1 MVSGAERLSRRA
13 VIAGAI
19 GAAALSGGARAQVGG
34 GRPIRILVGFSAGGG
49 NDVVARIVAQKL
61 GEALG
66 QSVIVD
72 NKPGASGLIAADI
85 LAKASPDGL
94 TLMVASQTTYAVA
107 SVLYRSVAFNAE
119 KDCAGVALLGASP
132 LVLVVHPSVAA
143 KSVAELIAMAKD
155 KPGVLNIGHG
165 GVGTTP
171 HMAGEL
177 FMATAGIKMTPVPYR
192 GEAPAIT
199 DLLSGQLPMMFSN
212 ISVCLGHVKSGALR
226 ALGVTSAARSAV
238 APDLPTIAESG
249 LPGFENETWFGLTA
263 SPGTPRDVLARLN
276 AEVQKVLA
284 DADVKRR
291 FADLGMTTGSGTPE
305 QLDALIKS
313 EVVKWAKVIRDAGI
327 KPVD

>member
-1 MVSGAERLSRRA
+1 MGGALGALA
-13 VIAGAI
+13 VAGA
-19 GAAALSGGARAQVGG
+19 ARAQIGG
-34 GRPIRILVGFSAGGG
+34 GKPIRILVGFSAGGG

-61 GEALG
+61 GEATG

-85 LAKASPDGL
+85 LAKAPPDGL
-94 TLMVASQTTYAVA
+94 TLMVASQTTYCVA
-107 SVLYRSVAFNAE
+107 PVLYRSVSFNAE
-119 KDCAGVALLGASP
+119 KDCVGVSLLGASP
-132 LVLVVHPSVAA
+132 LALVVHPSVAA
-143 KSVAELIAMAKD
+143 KSVAELIALAKA

-177 FMATAGIKMTPVPYR
+177 FMSTAGIKMTPVPYR

-199 DLLSGQLPMMFSN
+199 DLLSGQLPVLFSN

-226 ALGVTSAARSAV
+226 ALGMTSARRSPV

-249 LPGFENETWFGLTA
+249 LPGFEVETWFGLTA

-276 AEVQKVLA
+276 AEVQKALA
-284 DADVKRR
+284 AADVKAR
-291 FADLGMTTGSGTPE
+291 FADLGMSVGSAGPAE
-305 QLDALIKS
+305 VDALIRS
-313 EVVKWAKVIRDAGI
+313 ESAKWTKVIRDAGI
-327 KPVD
+327 KQVD

>member
-1 MVSGAERLSRRA
+1 MGTGARRLRRRA
-13 VIAGAI
+13 VIAGAL
-19 GAAALSGGARAQVGG
+19 GAAAWAGGARAQIGG
-34 GRPIRILVGFSAGGG
+34 GKPIRILVGFSAGGG
-49 NDVVARIVAQKL
+49 NDVVARIIAQKM
-61 GEALG
+61 GESLG

-85 LAKASPDGL
+85 LAKAPPDGL

-119 KDCAGVALLGASP
+119 KDCVGVALLGASP
-132 LVLVVHPSVAA
+132 LVLVVHPGLAA

-177 FMATAGIKMTPVPYR
+177 FTATAGIKMTPVPYR

-199 DLLSGQLPMMFSN
+199 DLLSGQLPLMFSN
-212 ISVCLGHVKSGALR
+212 ISVCLGHVKAGTLR
-226 ALGVTSAARSAV
+226 ALGVTSATRSPV

-276 AEVQKVLA
+276 AEVQKALA
-284 DADVKRR
+284 DAEVKRR
-291 FADLGMTTGSGTPE
+291 FADLGMTTGRGTPE

-313 EVVKWAKVIRDAGI
+313 EVVRWAKVIRDAGI

>member
-1 MVSGAERLSRRA
+1 MSAGAGRLRRRA
-13 VIAGAI
+13 AIAGTI
-19 GAAALSGGARAQVGG
+19 GAVVLAGGARAQIGG
-34 GRPIRILVGFSAGGG
+34 GKPIRILVGFSAGGG

-61 GEALG
+61 GESMG
-66 QSVIVD
+66 QSLIVD

-85 LAKASPDGL
+85 LAKAPPDGL

-107 SVLYRSVAFNAE
+107 SVLYRSVSFNAE

-143 KSVAELIAMAKD
+143 KSVAELIALAKD

-199 DLLSGQLPMMFSN
+199 DLLSGQLPLMFSN

-226 ALGVTSAARSAV
+226 ALGVTSAARSPV

-249 LPGFENETWFGLTA
+249 VPGFENETWFGLTA

-276 AEVQKVLA
+276 AEAQKALA
-284 DADVKRR
+284 DAEVKRR

-313 EVVKWAKVIRDAGI
+313 EVVKWGKVIRDAGI

>member
-1 MVSGAERLSRRA
+1 MISGAGRLRRRA

-19 GAAALSGGARAQVGG
+19 GAAALAGSARAQVGG

-61 GEALG
+61 GELLG

-85 LAKASPDGL
+85 LAKAPPDGL
-94 TLMVASQTTYAVA
+94 TLMVASQTTYVVA
-107 SVLYRSVAFNAE
+107 PVLYRSVAFNAE
-119 KDCAGVALLGASP
+119 KDCVGVAMLGASP
-132 LVLVVHPSVAA
+132 LALIVHPGVAA
-143 KSVAELIAMAKD
+143 NSVAELIAMAKA

-171 HMAGEL
+171 HMCAEL
-177 FMATAGIKMTPVPYR
+177 FMSMAGLKMTPVPYR

-212 ISVCLGHVKSGALR
+212 ISVCLDHVKSGTLR
-226 ALGVTSAARSAV
+226 ALGVTGPARSAV
-238 APDLPTIAESG
+238 APDLPTVAESG
-249 LPGFENETWFGLTA
+249 LPGFECETWFGLTA
-263 SPGTPRDVLARLN
+263 APGTPRDVLARLN
-276 AEVQKVLA
+276 VEVQKALG

-291 FADLGMTTGSGTPE
+291 FADLGLSVGSGGPE
-305 QLDALIKS
+305 QLDALIRS
-313 EVVKWAKVIRDAGI
+313 DAVKWAKVIRDAGI
-327 KPVD
+327 KQVD